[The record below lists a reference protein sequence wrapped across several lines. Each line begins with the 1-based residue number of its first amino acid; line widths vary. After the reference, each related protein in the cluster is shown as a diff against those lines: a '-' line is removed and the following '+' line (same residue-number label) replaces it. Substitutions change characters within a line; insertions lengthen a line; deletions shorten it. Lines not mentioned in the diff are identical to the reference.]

1 MNYLNEDQELM
12 LEAVREFVSGEL
24 EPRIG
29 ELEKENKF
37 PTDLLD
43 RMKELGLN
51 NMMLPE
57 EHGGL
62 GESMV
67 LHMAIEK
74 EIAKTSMVMAIAG
87 TANMIAALM
96 LRMGTPEQIEKYLP
110 QLIEQGGGFAFTE
123 PCAGSDSAGIE
134 TTAVREGDEW
144 VINGQK
150 TWISYMNQ
158 TDYFLC
164 SAKTE
169 AGVSAFLID
178 SKAEGFTKGQPFHKL
193 GMRGSD
199 TGELFFDNVRVSS
212 DALIGKEGK
221 GLHAVLGVLDEARL
235 GVAACAVGLSEAAL
249 EKAVAYAKERTAF
262 GRPIAAFQ
270 GLQWYGS
277 EMASKIAAARS
288 LLFEVARDYDEG
300 RPITV
305 GAAQAK
311 LFASEVALDVTQR
324 AVQMCGGMGLMDDFG
339 IERLYRDAKVCAI
352 TEGTDEI
359 LKLVISRAVF
369 A

>member
-12 LEAVREFVSGEL
+12 LDAVREFLSTEL

-29 ELEKENKF
+29 ELEEKNEF
-37 PTDLLD
+37 PSDLLA
-43 RMKELGLN
+43 RMKELGLA

-62 GESMV
+62 GETMV
-67 LHMAIEK
+67 AHMAIEK
-74 EIAKTSMVMAIAG
+74 EVAKTSMVMAIAG
-87 TANMIAALM
+87 TANMIADLM

-110 QLIEQGGGFAFTE
+110 DLLVQGGGCAFTE
-123 PCAGSDSAGIE
+123 PCAGSDSAGIQ
-134 TTAVREGDEW
+134 TTAVRDSDEW

-178 SKAEGFTKGQPFHKL
+178 SKAEGFTKGKPFHKL

-199 TGELFFDNVRVSS
+199 TGELFFDNVRVPAL
-212 DALIGKEGK
+212 ALIGREGK

-235 GVAACAVGLSEAAL
+235 GVAACAVGLAEAAL
-249 EKAVAYAKERTAF
+249 EKAVAYSKERVAF

-270 GLQWYGS
+270 GLQWYGA
-277 EMASKIAAARS
+277 EMATQIAAAEA
-288 LLFEVARDYDEG
+288 LLFQVARDYDEG
-300 RPITV
+300 RSITV

-311 LFASEVALDVTQR
+311 LFASKVALDVTQR
-324 AVQMCGGMGLMDDFG
+324 AIQMCGGVGLMDDFG
-339 IERLYRDAKVCAI
+339 LERLYRDAKVCAI

-359 LKLVISRAVF
+359 LKLVISRQVF

>member
-1 MNYLNEDQELM
+1 MTYLNEDQELM
-12 LEAVREFVSGEL
+12 LDSVKEFVANEL
-24 EPRIG
+24 APRMD

-37 PTDLLD
+37 PSDLLD
-43 RMKELGLN
+43 RMKELGLS

-57 EHGGL
+57 EYGGL

-67 LHMAIEK
+67 AHMAIEK
-74 EIAKTSMVMAIAG
+74 EVAKTSMVMGIAG
-87 TANMIAALM
+87 TANMIANLM
-96 LRMGTPEQIEKYLP
+96 LHMGTPEQIDKYLP
-110 QLIEQGGGFAFTE
+110 DLLEQGGGFAFTE
-123 PCAGSDSAGIE
+123 PCAGSDSAGIQ
-134 TTAVREGDEW
+134 TTAVRDGDDW
-144 VINGQK
+144 VVNGQK

-164 SAKTE
+164 SARTE
-169 AGVSAFLID
+169 AGVSAFLIN
-178 SKAEGFTKGQPFHKL
+178 SKTEGFSKGEPFHKL

-199 TGELFFDNVRVSS
+199 TGELFFDNVRLPA
-212 DALIGKEGK
+212 DALIGAEGK

-235 GVAACAVGLSEAAL
+235 GVAACAVGIAEAAL
-249 EKAVAYAKERTAF
+249 EKAVDYAKERVAF

-270 GLQWYGS
+270 GLQWYAA
-277 EMASKIAAARS
+277 EMDTQIAAARS

-300 RPITV
+300 RSITV

-311 LFASEVALDVTQR
+311 LFASKVALDVTQR

-339 IERLYRDAKVCAI
+339 LERLYRDAKVCAI

-359 LKLVISRAVF
+359 LKLVISRSVF

>member
-12 LEAVREFVSGEL
+12 LDSVKEFVASEL
-24 EPRIG
+24 EPRI
-29 ELEKENKF
+29 EQMEKENEF
-37 PTDLLD
+37 PSDLLA
-43 RMKELGLN
+43 RMKELGFN
-51 NMMLPE
+51 NLMLPE

-62 GESMV
+62 GEGMV
-67 LHMAIEK
+67 LHMAIEE
-74 EIAKTSMVMAIAG
+74 EIAKSSMVMAIAG
-87 TANMIAALM
+87 TANMIADLM

-110 QLIEQGGGFAFTE
+110 QLLEQGGGFAFTE
-123 PCAGSDSAGIE
+123 PCAGSDSAGIQ

-199 TGELFFDNVRVSS
+199 TGELFFDNVRVPA
-212 DALIGKEGK
+212 DAMIGKEGK

-235 GVAACAVGLSEAAL
+235 GVAACGRTGGVGS
-249 EKAVAYAKERTAF
+249 
-262 GRPIAAFQ
+262 
-270 GLQWYGS
+270 
-277 EMASKIAAARS
+277 
-288 LLFEVARDYDEG
+288 
-300 RPITV
+300 
-305 GAAQAK
+305 
-311 LFASEVALDVTQR
+311 
-324 AVQMCGGMGLMDDFG
+324 
-339 IERLYRDAKVCAI
+339 
-352 TEGTDEI
+352 
-359 LKLVISRAVF
+359 
-369 A
+369 

>member
-1 MNYLNEDQELM
+1 MPYLNEDQELM
-12 LEAVREFVSGEL
+12 LDSVREFVAEEL
-24 EPRIG
+24 APRMD

-37 PTDLLD
+37 PSDLLA

-67 LHMAIEK
+67 AHVAIEK
-74 EIAKTSMVMAIAG
+74 EVAKTSMVMAIAG
-87 TANMIAALM
+87 TANMIADLM

-110 QLIEQGGGFAFTE
+110 DLLEQGGGFAFTE
-123 PCAGSDSAGIE
+123 PCAGSDSAGIQ
-134 TTAVREGDEW
+134 TTAAPDGDGW

-164 SAKTE
+164 SARTE
-169 AGVSAFLID
+169 NGVSAFLID

-199 TGELFFDNVRVSS
+199 TGELFFDNVRVPA
-212 DALIGKEGK
+212 DALIGREGK
-221 GLHAVLGVLDEARL
+221 GLHAVLAVLDEARL
-235 GVAACAVGLSEAAL
+235 GVAACAVGLAEAAL

-262 GRPIAAFQ
+262 GRPIAGFQ
-270 GLQWYGS
+270 GLQWYGA
-277 EMASKIAAARS
+277 EMATQIQAADA
-288 LLFEVARDYDEG
+288 LLFQVARDYDEG
-300 RPITV
+300 KPITV

-311 LFASEVALDVTQR
+311 MFASKVALDVTQR

-339 IERLYRDAKVCAI
+339 IERLYRDAKVCSI

-359 LKLVISRAVF
+359 LKLVIARKVF

>member
-12 LEAVREFVSGEL
+12 LDSVKEFVASEL
-24 EPRIG
+24 EPRI
-29 ELEKENKF
+29 EQMEKENEF
-37 PTDLLD
+37 PSDLLA
-43 RMKELGLN
+43 RMKELGFN
-51 NMMLPE
+51 NLMLPE

-62 GESMV
+62 GEGMV
-67 LHMAIEK
+67 LHMAIEE
-74 EIAKTSMVMAIAG
+74 EIAKSSMVMAIAG
-87 TANMIAALM
+87 TANMIADLM

-110 QLIEQGGGFAFTE
+110 QLLEQGGGFAFTE
-123 PCAGSDSAGIE
+123 PCAGSDSAGIQ

-199 TGELFFDNVRVSS
+199 TGELFFDNVRVPA
-212 DALIGKEGK
+212 DAMIGKEGK

-235 GVAACAVGLSEAAL
+235 GVAACAVGLAESAL
-249 EKAVAYAKERTAF
+249 EKAVAYSKERVAF

-270 GLQWYGS
+270 GLQWYGA
-277 EMASKIAAARS
+277 EMQTKVAAARA

-300 RPITV
+300 RSITV

-311 LFASEVALDVTQR
+311 LFASQVALDVTQR
-324 AVQMCGGMGLMDDFG
+324 AIQMCGGMGLMDDFG
-339 IERLYRDAKVCAI
+339 LERLYRDAKVCAI

-359 LKLVISRAVF
+359 LKLVISRQVF